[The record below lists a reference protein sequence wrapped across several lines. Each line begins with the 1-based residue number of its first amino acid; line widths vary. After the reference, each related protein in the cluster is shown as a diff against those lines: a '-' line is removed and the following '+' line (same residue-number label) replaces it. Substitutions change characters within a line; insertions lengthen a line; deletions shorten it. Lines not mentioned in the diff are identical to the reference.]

1 MGWFVRR
8 WQVEVTFQEA
18 REHLGIETQRQWS
31 DRAIARTTP
40 CLLALFSIVT
50 LMAGCLSARERRQVA
65 LAAWYRQP
73 QPTFSDALAAVRRA
87 IWHEQAFVT
96 SRRNGDRL
104 KRRVTLPEPWAY
116 ALCHAA

>member
-31 DRAIARTTP
+31 DR
-40 CLLALFSIVT
+40 
-50 LMAGCLSARERRQVA
+50 
-65 LAAWYRQP
+65 YRKP